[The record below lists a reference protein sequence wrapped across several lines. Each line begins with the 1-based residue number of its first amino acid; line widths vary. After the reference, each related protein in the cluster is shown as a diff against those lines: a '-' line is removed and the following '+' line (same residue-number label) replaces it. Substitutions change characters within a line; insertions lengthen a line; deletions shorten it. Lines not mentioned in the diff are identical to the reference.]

1 MCVSVLGSL
10 TMGMPRACAELA
22 PPIAQEAASVTQDGF
37 TARWSAVPGATAYRL
52 DVYRYDGVP
61 PTTLHEGFDDYPS
74 SVPEGWEIQNAGGV
88 YETDANS
95 GVDIPSVKLSED
107 GHSVMTATYP
117 AAVTH
122 LSFWYKGQ
130 QRE

>member
-1 MCVSVLGSL
+1 MTKNRAVQWCERTRVISMCVSVLGSL
-10 TMGMPRACAELA
+10 TMGMPRACAELS
-22 PPIAQEAASVTQDGF
+22 PPVAQEAASVTQDGF

-88 YETDANS
+88 YDTDA
-95 GVDIPSVKLSED
+95 
-107 GHSVMTATYP
+107 
-117 AAVTH
+117 
-122 LSFWYKGQ
+122 
-130 QRE
+130 